1 MKKTMNT
8 SPKSLFRS
16 ICLLVLLALSPM
28 ALADALQDAKQSGA
42 VGEQRDG
49 YLGAVASSAS
59 AEVRALVAR
68 VNQERKARY
77 EEIAKKNNL
86 SLQQVQALAFE
97 QAATGNSC
105 GKLCS
110 KRERCLGQKI
120 ALSLRHSGSTGTFR
134 LAFSQRSTKAV
145 TRPQYK
151 QTPKLCRIRSTESSR

>member
-8 SPKSLFRS
+8 SPISLFRS
-16 ICLLVLLALSPM
+16 ICLLVLLALSPL

-49 YLGAVASSAS
+49 YLGAVTSSSGADI
-59 AEVRALVAR
+59 RALVAR

-97 QAATGNSC
+97 QAEQATLAGNYV
-105 GKLCS
+105 
-110 KRERCLGQKI
+110 QN
-120 ALSLRHSGSTGTFR
+120 ASG
-134 LAFSQRSTKAV
+134 AWVK
-145 TRPQYK
+145 K
-151 QTPKLCRIRSTESSR
+151 